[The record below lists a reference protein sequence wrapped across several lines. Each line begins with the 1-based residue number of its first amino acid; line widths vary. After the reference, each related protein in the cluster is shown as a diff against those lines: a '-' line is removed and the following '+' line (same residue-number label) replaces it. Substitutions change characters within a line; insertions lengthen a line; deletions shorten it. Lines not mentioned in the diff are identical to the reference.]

1 MTSEAREARGKAA
14 VARAEGAKRAYGL
27 HGAAYLKARQGPPP
41 SCSRGP
47 LATEFHHRITT
58 RHAHAHASVPPP
70 IQGRGSYPGPG
81 PAQDAQ
87 ARTRIRGA
95 MTEGGSFG
103 RRFWI
108 AQALLGSPA
117 RADAWRRCQAGADF
131 IMAIRARDGSDFKG
145 ARERRYGMRG
155 YRCGVEWR
163 ARRASTGQ
171 SACVVRAADPVH
183 GWRGA
188 AAYAPVIKPS
198 VSGPRPENRGRNRER
213 REERRGRNNEEKRD
227 SVIRN

>member
-41 SCSRGP
+41 AREEP
-47 LATEFHHRITT
+47 PATEFHHRITT
-58 RHAHAHASVPPP
+58 RPRPRPRLRPPP
-70 IQGRGSYPGPG
+70 IQGRRSYPGPG

-103 RRFWI
+103 RRIWI

-117 RADAWRRCQAGADF
+117 RADAWRRGEAGMDF
-131 IMAIRARDGSDFKG
+131 MIMIWSKDG
-145 ARERRYGMRG
+145 
-155 YRCGVEWR
+155 
-163 ARRASTGQ
+163 
-171 SACVVRAADPVH
+171 
-183 GWRGA
+183 
-188 AAYAPVIKPS
+188 
-198 VSGPRPENRGRNRER
+198 
-213 REERRGRNNEEKRD
+213 
-227 SVIRN
+227 